1 MTSFLTIDASLTFK
15 LTVPNMDQE
24 RYERLVTRWRHE
36 GYQLCAPTLWAYEM
50 TSALTKMNHYGQVSR
65 VSCLGVLANAFRL
78 GVELVAPSE
87 SLARRAFDWTIRLNR
102 VAAYDSFYLA
112 VAESLGC
119 ELWTADRRL
128 RNAVDEDWVRFAGEI

>member
-15 LTVPNMDQE
+15 LTVPNLDQE
-24 RYERLVTRWRHE
+24 RYERLLTNWRRD

-50 TSALTKMNHYGQVSR
+50 TSALTKMNHFGIVSR
-65 VSCLGVLANAFRL
+65 ARCQELLANTFQL

-102 VAAYDSFYLA
+102 IAAYDSFYLA

-128 RNAVDEDWVRFAGEI
+128 SNAVDEDWVRFAGKI